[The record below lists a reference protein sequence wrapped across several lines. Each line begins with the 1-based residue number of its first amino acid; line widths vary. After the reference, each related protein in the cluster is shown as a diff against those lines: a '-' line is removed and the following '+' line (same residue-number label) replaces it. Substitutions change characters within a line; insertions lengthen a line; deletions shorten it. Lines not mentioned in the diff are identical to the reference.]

1 VTIVDLVEKQQQ
13 LLLKRS
19 MDENL
24 SASDNNIKRLRRQ

>member
-1 VTIVDLVEKQQQ
+1 VSIVDLVEKQQ

-24 SASDNNIKRLRRQ
+24 STPDNNIKRLRHQ

>member
-1 VTIVDLVEKQQQ
+1 VTIVDLVEKQQ

-24 SASDNNIKRLRRQ
+24 STSDNNLKRLRRQ

>member
-1 VTIVDLVEKQQQ
+1 VTIVDLVEKQQ

-24 SASDNNIKRLRRQ
+24 STPDNNTKRFRRQ

>member
-1 VTIVDLVEKQQQ
+1 VNIVDLVEKQQ

-24 SASDNNIKRLRRQ
+24 STSDNIKRLRRQ